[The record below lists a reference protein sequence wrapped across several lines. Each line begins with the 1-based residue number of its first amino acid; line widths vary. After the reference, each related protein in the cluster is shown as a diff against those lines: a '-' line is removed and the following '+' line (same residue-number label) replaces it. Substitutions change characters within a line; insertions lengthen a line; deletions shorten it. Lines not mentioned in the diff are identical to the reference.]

1 MVLPHL
7 VCQGRLIDRRP
18 TLLFL
23 LLQLNQLSLKLDP
36 SLFNM
41 IIDGE
46 KWACDAC
53 VRGHRVSNCH
63 HSDRPLQHI
72 NKKGRPVSQ
81 CTHCRSMR
89 KSRAAHVRC
98 ECGSEKAHSKG
109 SCPENGDTQDTCCCS
124 HGARCTCALKSDHLA
139 PVPESDSDE
148 TPSLSIPVSKPRR
161 PRAHTA
167 QSENNLTI
175 FTNGH
180 HKPVHKNNNMAHKC
194 GLPYTVPR
202 AHSIHGQSSSSL
214 ANRSVDN
221 LPHTSTVDA
230 LHSESHIKDSIVSA
244 QQEQR
249 MVKSEHASPL
259 VSPMSN
265 FQQMNGQL
273 PPLDLTNMPAE
284 FNNLY
289 QFDAYGGAISDLEQP
304 IFSAGISSASI
315 DWSHY
320 DGLDFNN
327 NNDNFAASSYSQA
340 ASFNGFDFS
349 SIDQPALTSTS
360 TSGEQS
366 EVEDFIGVSD
376 TSRPALMNNQYG
388 SDLDTSEFGGEIDR
402 YRLST
407 ASSYIDIS
415 QMQMLASNDV
425 ETLGLEE
432 FMKGSPSGYLPISP
446 PNHGL
451 PMTTYS
457 TEVKNNQP
465 LPFDENNSF
474 LPITAEDTE
483 AFWMPDF
490 TAANNITINNENG
503 RHEENLW
510 GQ

>member
-1 MVLPHL
+1 
-7 VCQGRLIDRRP
+7 
-18 TLLFL
+18 
-23 LLQLNQLSLKLDP
+23 
-36 SLFNM
+36 M

-63 HSDRPLQHI
+63 HSERPLQHI

-81 CTHCRSMR
+81 CTHCRTLR

-98 ECGSEKAHSKG
+98 ECGSEKGHSKG
-109 SCPENGDTQDTCCCS
+109 SCPESGETQGELLRDPSGPTNRVSDIIVADTCCCS
-124 HGARCTCALKSDHLA
+124 HGARCSCALKNDHLP
-139 PVPESDSDE
+139 PVPESDSDQ
-148 TPSLSIPVSKPRR
+148 TPSMPVPISKSRR

-167 QSENNLTI
+167 QSESTLTI

-221 LPHTSTVDA
+221 LPHTNTVDS
-230 LHSESHIKDSIVSA
+230 LHRESQIKDSIVSA

-249 MVKSEHASPL
+249 MVKSEHASPQ
-259 VSPMSN
+259 VSPTTNYQPSN
-265 FQQMNGQL
+265 NQL
-273 PPLDLTNMPAE
+273 PPLDLTNTANDY
-284 FNNLY
+284 NNLY
-289 QFDAYGGAISDLEQP
+289 QFDAYGSAIPDLDQP

-327 NNDNFAASSYSQA
+327 DNFAASSYSQA

-349 SIDQPALTSTS
+349 SMDQPALTTTS

-366 EVEDFIGVSD
+366 EVEDFIGVPD

-388 SDLDTSEFGGEIDR
+388 SELDASEFGGEIDR

-407 ASSYIDIS
+407 ASSYIDMT
-415 QMQMLASNDV
+415 QMQMLASNDIDN
-425 ETLGLEE
+425 LGLEE
-432 FMKGSPSGYLPISP
+432 FMKGSPTGYLPLTPS
-446 PNHGL
+446 NHGL
-451 PMTTYS
+451 PTTGYT
-457 TEVKNNQP
+457 TEIKNTQASSY
-465 LPFDENNSF
+465 ENSF
-474 LPITAEDTE
+474 SLPMTAEDPE

-490 TAANNITINNENG
+490 TAANSIAITNDNG
-503 RHEENLW
+503 RHEENIW
-510 GQ
+510 VQ

>member
-1 MVLPHL
+1 
-7 VCQGRLIDRRP
+7 
-18 TLLFL
+18 
-23 LLQLNQLSLKLDP
+23 
-36 SLFNM
+36 M

-81 CTHCRSMR
+81 CTHCRTMR

-109 SCPENGDTQDTCCCS
+109 SCPENGETQDTCCCS
-124 HGARCTCALKSDHLA
+124 HGARCTCALKNDHLP

-148 TPSLSIPVSKPRR
+148 TPSMSIPVSKPRR
-161 PRAHTA
+161 PRAQTT

-214 ANRSVDN
+214 ANRSVDS
-221 LPHTSTVDA
+221 LPHTNAIDT
-230 LHSESHIKDSIVSA
+230 LHSESQIKDSIVSA

-259 VSPMSN
+259 VSPTTN
-265 FQQMNGQL
+265 FHQINGQL
-273 PPLDLTNMPAE
+273 PPLDITNLSTPDY
-284 FNNLY
+284 NNIY
-289 QFDAYGGAISDLEQP
+289 QYDGYGGAIPDFEQP
-304 IFSAGISSASI
+304 IFSAGIPPVSI
-315 DWSHY
+315 DWSNY
-320 DGLDFNN
+320 EGLNFND
-327 NNDNFAASSYSQA
+327 DNLAASSYSQA

-349 SIDQPALTSTS
+349 SIDHPALTTTS

-366 EVEDFIGVSD
+366 EIEDFMGVSD
-376 TSRPALMNNQYG
+376 PSRPALMNNQNNQYG
-388 SDLDTSEFGGEIDR
+388 SDLDASEFGGEIER

-407 ASSYIDIS
+407 TSSYLDMS

-425 ETLGLEE
+425 GAYGLEE
-432 FMKGSPSGYLPISP
+432 FMKPSPSEFLPLTPSTQ
-446 PNHGL
+446 GL
-451 PMTTYS
+451 PMTGYPA
-457 TEVKNNQP
+457 EIKNNLQI
-465 LPFDENNSF
+465 PFDENSF
-474 LPITAEDTE
+474 LPINVQE
-483 AFWMPDF
+483 ADNFWMPEYPVANNV
-490 TAANNITINNENG
+490 AANNANG
-503 RHEENLW
+503 VQDESVWR
-510 GQ
+510 Q

>member
-1 MVLPHL
+1 
-7 VCQGRLIDRRP
+7 
-18 TLLFL
+18 
-23 LLQLNQLSLKLDP
+23 
-36 SLFNM
+36 M

-81 CTHCRSMR
+81 CTHCRTMR

-109 SCPENGDTQDTCCCS
+109 SCPENGDTQGELLRDTSGTTTPVSDIIVGDTCCCS
-124 HGARCTCALKSDHLA
+124 HGARCSCALKSDHLA

-148 TPSLSIPVSKPRR
+148 TPSMSVPLSKPRR
-161 PRAHTA
+161 PRAQTT

-202 AHSIHGQSSSSL
+202 AHLIHGQSSSSL

-221 LPHTSTVDA
+221 LLHTNTVDT
-230 LHSESHIKDSIVSA
+230 LHSESQIKDSIMSA

-259 VSPMSN
+259 VNPTTN

-273 PPLDLTNMPAE
+273 PPLDLTNMPIPNDY
-284 FNNLY
+284 NNVY
-289 QFDAYGGAISDLEQP
+289 QYDAYGGAITDFDQP
-304 IFSAGISSASI
+304 NLSAGISSASI
-315 DWSHY
+315 DWSLY
-320 DGLDFNN
+320 DGLDFNS
-327 NNDNFAASSYSQA
+327 DSLAASSYSQA
-340 ASFNGFDFS
+340 ASYNGFDFP
-349 SIDQPALTSTS
+349 SIDQLPLTTTS

-366 EVEDFIGVSD
+366 EVGDCIGISD
-376 TSRPALMNNQYG
+376 TSRPGLMNNQYG
-388 SDLDTSEFGGEIDR
+388 SDFDTSESGGDMDR

-407 ASSYIDIS
+407 SSSYIDMS
-415 QMQMLASNDV
+415 QMQMLASN
-425 ETLGLEE
+425 EIGSLGINE
-432 FMKGSPSGYLPISP
+432 FMERSSNGYLPLTPS
-446 PNHGL
+446 NNGL
-451 PMTTYS
+451 SMPGYS
-457 TEVKNNQP
+457 NEIKNNQP
-465 LPFDENNSF
+465 LSFDENNF
-474 LPITAEDTE
+474 PLATTAEE
-483 AFWMPDF
+483 PVAYWIPDF
-490 TAANNITINNENG
+490 TTANTITVNTEIG
-503 RHEENLW
+503 RHEENVW

>member
-1 MVLPHL
+1 
-7 VCQGRLIDRRP
+7 
-18 TLLFL
+18 
-23 LLQLNQLSLKLDP
+23 
-36 SLFNM
+36 M

-63 HSDRPLQHI
+63 HSERPLQHI

-81 CTHCRSMR
+81 CAHCRTMR

-98 ECGSEKAHSKG
+98 ECGSEKAHAKG
-109 SCPENGDTQDTCCCS
+109 SCPENGDAQADTCCCS
-124 HGARCTCALKSDHLA
+124 HGARCSCALKSDHLP
-139 PVPESDSDE
+139 PVPESDSDQ
-148 TPSLSIPVSKPRR
+148 TPSMSVPIPKSRR
-161 PRAHTA
+161 PRAQTA
-167 QSENNLTI
+167 QSESNLTI

-202 AHSIHGQSSSSL
+202 AHSIHGQSSSSSL

-221 LPHTSTVDA
+221 LPYTSTVDA
-230 LHSESHIKDSIVSA
+230 LHGESQIKDSIVSA

-259 VSPMSN
+259 VSPTAD
-265 FQQMNGQL
+265 FQQISNQVS
-273 PPLDLTNMPAE
+273 PLDLATTANDY
-284 FNNLY
+284 NNVY
-289 QFDAYGGAISDLEQP
+289 QFDAYTQAIADLEQP
-304 IFSAGISSASI
+304 IFSAGMSSASI

-320 DGLDFNN
+320 DGLDF

-349 SIDQPALTSTS
+349 SIDQPALTTTS

-388 SDLDTSEFGGEIDR
+388 SDLDASEFGGEIDR

-407 ASSYIDIS
+407 ASSYIDMT
-415 QMQMLASNDV
+415 QMQMLASNDI
-425 ETLGLEE
+425 ETLGLDE
-432 FMKGSPSGYLPISP
+432 FLKGGSNGYLPLTCS
-446 PNHGL
+446 NNCL
-451 PMTTYS
+451 PTTGYPH
-457 TEVKNNQP
+457 EMKNNQA
-465 LPFDENNSF
+465 LSYDENHFS
-474 LPITAEDTE
+474 LPVTTE
-483 AFWMPDF
+483 EPGAFWVPDYA
-490 TAANNITINNENG
+490 AANNIAISHDSG
-503 RHEENLW
+503 RHEGNLW
-510 GQ
+510 TQ

>member
-1 MVLPHL
+1 
-7 VCQGRLIDRRP
+7 
-18 TLLFL
+18 
-23 LLQLNQLSLKLDP
+23 
-36 SLFNM
+36 M

-81 CTHCRSMR
+81 CTHCRTMR

-109 SCPENGDTQDTCCCS
+109 SCLENGDTQ
-124 HGARCTCALKSDHLA
+124 ARCTCALKNDHLP

-148 TPSLSIPVSKPRR
+148 TPSMSIPVSKPRR
-161 PRAHTA
+161 PRAQTT

-221 LPHTSTVDA
+221 LPHTSAIDT
-230 LHSESHIKDSIVSA
+230 LHSESQIKDSIVSA

-249 MVKSEHASPL
+249 MIKSEHASPL
-259 VSPMSN
+259 VSPTTN
-265 FQQMNGQL
+265 FHQINGQL
-273 PPLDLTNMPAE
+273 PPLDITNMSTPDY
-284 FNNLY
+284 NNIY
-289 QFDAYGGAISDLEQP
+289 QFDGYGGAIQDFEQP
-304 IFSAGISSASI
+304 IFTAGIGSASV
-315 DWSHY
+315 DWSNY
-320 DGLDFNN
+320 PGLNFND
-327 NNDNFAASSYSQA
+327 DNFAASSYSQA
-340 ASFNGFDFS
+340 ASFNEFDFS
-349 SIDQPALTSTS
+349 SIDNPALTTTS

-366 EVEDFIGVSD
+366 EIEDFIGVSD
-376 TSRPALMNNQYG
+376 PSRPALMNNQNNQYG
-388 SDLDTSEFGGEIDR
+388 SDLDASEFGGEIDR

-407 ASSYIDIS
+407 TSSSYLDMS

-425 ETLGLEE
+425 GNFGLEE
-432 FMKGSPSGYLPISP
+432 FMKPSSSEFLPLTPSNP
-446 PNHGL
+446 GL
-451 PMTTYS
+451 PMTGYP
-457 TEVKNNQP
+457 TEIKNNLQI
-465 LPFDENNSF
+465 PFDENNTF
-474 LPITAEDTE
+474 LPIDVEE
-483 AFWMPDF
+483 ADNFWM
-490 TAANNITINNENG
+490 TEYSAANNIAANNTNG
-503 RHEENLW
+503 VQDEIVWR
-510 GQ
+510 Q

>member
-1 MVLPHL
+1 
-7 VCQGRLIDRRP
+7 
-18 TLLFL
+18 
-23 LLQLNQLSLKLDP
+23 
-36 SLFNM
+36 M

-81 CTHCRSMR
+81 CTHCRTMR

-109 SCPENGDTQDTCCCS
+109 SCPENGDIQADTCCCS
-124 HGARCTCALKSDHLA
+124 HGARCTCALKNDHLP

-148 TPSLSIPVSKPRR
+148 TPSISVPVSKSRR
-161 PRAHTA
+161 PRAQTT

-221 LPHTSTVDA
+221 LPHTNAIDT
-230 LHSESHIKDSIVSA
+230 LHSESQIKDSMVSA

-259 VSPMSN
+259 VSPTTN

-273 PPLDLTNMPAE
+273 PPLDITNMSTPDY
-284 FNNLY
+284 NNIY
-289 QFDAYGGAISDLEQP
+289 QFDGFGGAIQDFEQP
-304 IFSAGISSASI
+304 IFSAGIGSASI
-315 DWSHY
+315 DWSNY
-320 DGLDFNN
+320 EGLNFND
-327 NNDNFAASSYSQA
+327 DNFAASSYSQA

-349 SIDQPALTSTS
+349 SIDHPALTTTS

-366 EVEDFIGVSD
+366 EIEDFMGVSD
-376 TSRPALMNNQYG
+376 PSRPTLMNNQNNQYG
-388 SDLDTSEFGGEIDR
+388 SDLDASEFGGEVDR

-407 ASSYIDIS
+407 TSSYLDMT

-425 ETLGLEE
+425 GNFGLGE
-432 FMKGSPSGYLPISP
+432 FMKPSPSEFIPLTST
-446 PNHGL
+446 NHSL
-451 PMTTYS
+451 PMTGYPS
-457 TEVKNNQP
+457 EIKNTLQI
-465 LPFDENNSF
+465 PFEENNTF
-474 LPITAEDTE
+474 LPINVEETDN
-483 AFWMPDF
+483 FWM
-490 TAANNITINNENG
+490 TEYSVANNIAANNENG
-503 RHEENLW
+503 VQGENVW
-510 GQ
+510 RQ